1 MKILLRHLA
10 QEPNAAHHELLD
22 VVDQSLMPY
31 FSQFSQEKGICF
43 AMIPV
48 RKKFN
53 LATYKVFHN
62 I

>member
-48 RKKFN
+48 RKKCN
-53 LATYKVFHN
+53 
-62 I
+62 